1 MNIVVSKFS
10 KELDKFFKLEQMF
23 DGTTTKILKDN
34 TRLLMPI
41 DLRGIKQSLMKIQLN
56 RNGNWSYEILEIAK
70 NESPQIH
77 VFILHTMRYIRPK
90 IDKKNFKF
98 VYDGE
103 QKG

>member
-1 MNIVVSKFS
+1 MAQQ
-10 KELDKFFKLEQMF
+10 L
-23 DGTTTKILKDN
+23 KILNDN
-34 TRLLMPI
+34 TRLLMSI
-41 DLRGIKQSLMKIQLN
+41 DLRGIKKVLMKIQLN
-56 RNGNWSYEILEIAK
+56 KNETWSFEILELQITT

-103 QKG
+103 QRVDGPRATLNCCCQHVV

>member
-1 MNIVVSKFS
+1 
-10 KELDKFFKLEQMF
+10 MF
-23 DGTTTKILKDN
+23 DGTTTTILKDN
-34 TRLLMPI
+34 TRLLMSI
-41 DLRGIKQSLMKIQLN
+41 DLRGIERFLMKIQLN
-56 RNGNWSYEILEIAK
+56 RNGNWSFEILELQITT

-103 QKG
+103 QKGWWS